1 MFAGTALYA
10 PASAAQLG
18 RVDWARVP
26 AWAWLSMGLSA
37 VLALNV
43 SYLIWYTS
51 VQRIGNVRTSA
62 YSNFIPLVAM
72 SVAAVALGE
81 SLAAS
86 KLAGAGAILTG
97 VVVTRIAARKH
108 AAPEPPAEE

>member
-1 MFAGTALYA
+1 M
-10 PASAAQLG
+10 S
-18 RVDWARVP
+18 
-26 AWAWLSMGLSA
+26 
-37 VLALNV
+37 

-81 SLAAS
+81 TIAAV

-97 VVVTRIAARKH
+97 VVITRMAARKH